1 MIGFDMF
8 KTLTMAAALI
18 LASSSA
24 FACSAEDVEA
34 KQGALIE
41 AVQALMAVDPAKA
54 QALVAQMQTE
64 LEAASANGDE
74 AAVCEMMD
82 RLTAEA
88 AG

>member
-1 MIGFDMF
+1 ML
-8 KTLTMAAALI
+8 KTRI
-18 LASSSA
+18 LAAVAVVVVSA
-24 FACSAEDVEA
+24 NQALACTPADVQA
-34 KQGALIE
+34 KQGDLIA
-41 AVQALMAVDPAKA
+41 AVQTLMAVDPGKA

-64 LEAASANGDE
+64 LEAAAAAGDE